1 MHWHEISGTYAQV
14 QDIIDYGFTTA
25 GDPDP
30 NIVGLPEDGWGPYN
44 CKLLKDTDRN
54 PLINADSF
62 ANMAMEAF
70 FVDKC
75 PDVYAATDGAMLDP
89 VA

>member
-1 MHWHEISGTYAQV
+1 MHRHEISGSYAQAK
-14 QDIIDYGFTTA
+14 DIIDYGFTYN
-25 GDPDP
+25 GEPGPNVVGPPD
-30 NIVGLPEDGWGPYN
+30 DGWGPYN
-44 CKLLKDTDRN
+44 CKLLKDNGHD

-75 PDVYAATDGAMLDP
+75 PATYLETDGAMLDP
-89 VA
+89 LS